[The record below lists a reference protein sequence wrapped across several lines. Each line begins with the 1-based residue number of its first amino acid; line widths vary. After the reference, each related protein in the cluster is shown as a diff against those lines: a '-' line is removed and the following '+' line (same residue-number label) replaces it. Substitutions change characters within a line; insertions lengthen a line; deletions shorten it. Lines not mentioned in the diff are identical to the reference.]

1 MKNSVLNGMST
12 RQFLRDYW
20 QKRPLLI
27 CQAVP
32 GFKGLLSFAEMQALA
47 LRDDMQSRLVRER
60 QGEWQVQHG
69 PLRRSDYRGLKQ
81 THWSLLVQGI
91 EQQLASGRELLALFN
106 FIPYARLD
114 DLMVSF
120 APEGG
125 GVGPHLD
132 SYDVFL
138 LQGGGHKRW
147 QVSAQTDQR
156 LIADAPLRLLRYFQP
171 EQEWILGPGD
181 MLYLP
186 PRYAHYGV
194 ALNDNFTYSI
204 GFRAPSRQELLTQF
218 LTHMQDHLEMPG
230 MYSDPDLKPC
240 AHPAEIN
247 RAMLDQVESI
257 ITGLRWQRKDIVQFL
272 GRYLTEPKP
281 HVVFEPAPS
290 VLSFAKFT
298 AAIKKRGL
306 KLALKSQM
314 LFAGGAFFINGEAL
328 DIPRGMRKLF
338 IVFADQRHLSAEDLR
353 AANQDCISI
362 FYDWYEAAYIE
373 IDSQA

>member
-1 MKNSVLNGMST
+1 MKNSVLNGLSA

-27 CQAVP
+27 RGAVP
-32 GFKGLLSFAEMQALA
+32 GFTGLLSFAEMQALA
-47 LRDDMQSRLVRER
+47 QREDVQSRLVRQT
-60 QGEWQVQHG
+60 QGIWQVQHG
-69 PLRRSDYRGLKQ
+69 PLRRCDYRGLKQ
-81 THWSLLVQGI
+81 AQWSLLVQGI
-91 EQQLASGRELLALFN
+91 EQQLPAGRDLLALFN

-120 APEGG
+120 APAGG

-138 LQGGGHKRW
+138 LQGGGQKRW
-147 QVSAQTDQR
+147 QISAQTDHR
-156 LIADAPLRLLRYFQP
+156 LIDDAPLRLLKAFCP

-181 MLYLP
+181 ILYLP

-218 LTHMQDHLEMPG
+218 LTHIQDHLALPG
-230 MYSDPDLKPC
+230 MYRDPDLQATP
-240 AHPAEIN
+240 HPAEYYPTIFV
-247 RAMLDQVESI
+247 AVERCIASVK
-257 ITGLRWQRKDIVQFL
+257 WQRKDIVQFL

-281 HVVFEPAPS
+281 HVSFEPQA
-290 VLSFAKFT
+290 VLSFAKFSVE
-298 AAIKKRGL
+298 IKKRGL
-306 KLALKSQM
+306 KMALKSQM
-314 LFAGGAFFINGEAL
+314 LFTGGAFFMNGEAL
-328 DIPRGMRKLF
+328 EIPRGMRKLF
-338 IVFADQRHLSAEDLR
+338 MFFADHRHLPPELLR
-353 AANQDCISI
+353 TADKACFRI

-373 IDSQA
+373 IDNPG